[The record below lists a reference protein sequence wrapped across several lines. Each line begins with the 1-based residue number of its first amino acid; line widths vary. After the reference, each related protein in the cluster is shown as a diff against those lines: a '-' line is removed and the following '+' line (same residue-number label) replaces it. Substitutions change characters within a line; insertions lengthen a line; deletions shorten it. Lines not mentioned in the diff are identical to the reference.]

1 MRWVPV
7 VVMCLM
13 VTASSVISAQVGSRE
28 EAVQHFR
35 KGTAAY
41 RAGDLD
47 EAILEFKTAIKIL
60 PSANGVYALAQAQ
73 RDKGDLP
80 SALRSY
86 WQYLEMAQRAT
97 TPANAEC

>member
-1 MRWVPV
+1 VRWVPV